1 MAGHQAAMTAT
12 VRGVLAGTGAALIW
26 SGWYVLARHGV
37 TAGGMGPFDLAALRF
52 LVAAPLLLLI
62 LRRFPVTWRQLPLA
76 LIMALGVGPAFVI
89 VVGTGFQ
96 QAPANFG
103 GAVTAVCGV
112 VFSLIGARLLLGERL
127 GRLQKGGIA
136 LAVGGLS
143 LLAHGAA
150 SGGSVWPFL
159 IGGLLWAAY
168 GLAFRR
174 SGLSALEAVTV
185 VAVLSALIYLP
196 VYFAVAGGRMWQADP
211 AELLLQGL
219 GQGVITGIVALAL
232 HAVAVA
238 DLGATRGA
246 LFQSLVPPFTLILS
260 FLFIGEPVT
269 LISLAATVL
278 VLAGVFLAL
287 RKARGADGNRTT

>member
-1 MAGHQAAMTAT
+1 MTTT
-12 VRGVLAGTGAALIW
+12 VRGILAGTAAATIW

-37 TAGGMGPFDLAALRF
+37 TTGGLGPYDLAALRF
-52 LVAAPLLLLI
+52 LVAAPILLLMLG
-62 LRRFPVTWRQLPLA
+62 RFPVARPQLPMA
-76 LIMALGVGPAFVI
+76 LIMSLGVGPAFVI
-89 VVGTGFQ
+89 VVGTGFLQ
-96 QAPANFG
+96 SPANFG

-112 VFSLIGARLLLGERL
+112 LFSLIGGRLLLGERL
-127 GRLQKGGIA
+127 GTLQKWGIA
-136 LAVGGLS
+136 LSVGGLA
-143 LLAHGAA
+143 LLAQDAVE
-150 SGGSVWPFL
+150 GGSAWPFVV
-159 IGGLLWAAY
+159 GGVLWAGY

-174 SGLSALEAVTV
+174 SGLSALEAVTA

-219 GQGVITGIVALAL
+219 GQGVVTGIVALGL

-260 FLFIGEPVT
+260 FFFIGEPIT
-269 LISLAATVL
+269 LTGLAATVL
-278 VLAGVFLAL
+278 VLVGVFLAL
-287 RKARGADGNRTT
+287 RKSRDAGGNRTT

>member
-1 MAGHQAAMTAT
+1 MAVLAARTKT
-12 VRGVLAGTGAALIW
+12 VRGILAGIAAATIW

-37 TAGGMGPFDLAALRF
+37 TAGGMGPYDLAALRF

-62 LRRFPVTWRQLPLA
+62 LRRFPVTWAQLPLA

-89 VVGTGFQ
+89 VVGTGFL

-112 VFSLIGARLLLGERL
+112 LFSLIGARLLLGERL
-127 GRLQKGGIA
+127 GTLQKAGIA
-136 LAVGGLS
+136 LSVVGLVM
-143 LLAHGAA
+143 LARGAA
-150 SGGSVWPFL
+150 GGGSAWPFL
-159 IGGLLWAAY
+159 VGGLLWAAY

-174 SGLSALEAVTV
+174 SGLSALEAVTA

-196 VYFAVAGGRMWQADP
+196 VYFVQAGGRMWQADP

-232 HAVAVA
+232 HAVAVS

-260 FLFIGEPVT
+260 FLFIGEPIT
-269 LISLAATVL
+269 LTGFSATVF

-287 RKARGADGNRTT
+287 RKPQGAVGNGTT